1 MERDSSMKQWIYL
14 VSFLLIALAATSCT
28 VTEVQDDGST
38 PVAKDLHKPPPP
50 APAKPQDWEWQIT
63 KESPPEERPP
73 IPAEGVIPM
82 EFKRPE
88 VALPPPTG
96 EKMDVSITFQSADIA
111 EVMKVLL
118 GELLDVNYVIDRKVG
133 GEFTFRMVGQFYK
146 EEMMNIIQAVLNVH
160 GLAMVK
166 RNGLIEVVILEEA
179 KMEPGPL
186 FTGKRIES
194 KGADIIT
201 QVVPLT
207 YITPQNLIPA
217 IKSFMTPAGIA
228 MAPNDARAVVL
239 VDKASNMERLV
250 AMMGTFDV
258 PFFAGRAVKFYD
270 VKNVNVANMA
280 KDLDALANSLGAPP
294 KGPGGSQIGFV
305 PLADSNKLLVAVAD
319 PEMLPTIDFWVRN
332 MDTKAPAEAQ
342 LYIYKLQHKKAA
354 AMASIL
360 NDLFGKESAGRA
372 PIPTEA
378 GTAGPPAPIEP
389 GVPMPPEAGA
399 PAAPTATP
407 SISPAG
413 PVKVIAD
420 ADSNSLV
427 IKALPQDYQ
436 NIRRIIEVM
445 DATPKQVLIEV
456 LIAEVTLDN
465 QLAYGVEYFFRNTQ
479 HGRLRDTGAISLQ
492 QIPDASRSAFL
503 PGTPPNIAFAEGS
516 KFMLLRK
523 DVDILLNFLDKTT
536 HIEVLSTPRIL
547 VRHEQKATIQVGSE
561 EPILTQQAQQL
572 SQVPQGP
579 ITTLNTVQYKSIG
592 VILTVTPRIGENN
605 MVTLDVNQEVS
616 SIQPSS
622 GVGGSPRFTTRKA
635 NTSLVVENGRTIVL
649 GGIIE
654 NRSNKI
660 IRRVPFIS
668 SVPLLGN
675 LFKSRDTLRTKT
687 ELLLILTPSIVSN
700 PEEADKVTQD
710 FEKKLKAIESLR
722 SRKTTKEKVVVQ

>member
-1 MERDSSMKQWIYL
+1 
-14 VSFLLIALAATSCT
+14 
-28 VTEVQDDGST
+28 
-38 PVAKDLHKPPPP
+38 
-50 APAKPQDWEWQIT
+50 
-63 KESPPEERPP
+63 
-73 IPAEGVIPM
+73 M

-250 AMMGTFDV
+250 AMIGTFDV

-270 VKNVNVANMA
+270 VKNVNVSNMA
-280 KDLDALANSLGAPP
+280 KDLDSLANSLGAPP

-389 GVPMPPEAGA
+389 GAPMPPEAGA

-456 LIAEVTLDN
+456 LIAEVTLDD
-465 QLAYGVEYFFRNTQ
+465 QLAYGVEYFLRNTPN
-479 HGRLRDTGAISLQ
+479 GRLREAVGMSLQ
-492 QIPDASRSAFL
+492 SATSPIG
-503 PGTPPNIAFAEGS
+503 PGGAGMGVFPPLTPANITFAEGTR
-516 KFMLLRK
+516 FLLHRN
-523 DVDILLNFLDKTT
+523 DLDIILNFLDRTT
-536 HIEVLSTPRIL
+536 HVEVLSVPRIL
-547 VRHEQKATIQVGSE
+547 VRHEQKATIQVGQE
-561 EPILTQQAQQL
+561 EPILTQQVQIPSPATPGASVTQ
-572 SQVPQGP
+572 
-579 ITTLNTVQYKSIG
+579 NTVQYKSIG

-605 MVTLDVNQEVS
+605 MVTLDVSQEVS
-616 SIQPSS
+616 SIQSEITR
-622 GVGGSPRFTTRKA
+622 GIDSPRFTTRKA

-654 NRSNKI
+654 SRSNKI
-660 IRRVPFIS
+660 IRRVPLVS
-668 SVPLLGN
+668 RVPLLGN
-675 LFKSRDTLRTKT
+675 LFKSQDTKKTKT
-687 ELLLILTPSIVSN
+687 ELLLILTPYIISN

-722 SRKTTKEKVVVQ
+722 SRKTTKEKVVVH